1 MAPREAKLP
10 LHDGWQRT
18 RKLCQ
23 WPWYVKSTL
32 RKARSS
38 STQTWIAW
46 GKLIA
51 TYNFAASPFLHYCTL
66 LGQQCLSS
74 DSYVCCTDVGPNGP
88 NNKHSLEEHLWH
100 VASTT
105 STVASLPVARLG
117 WLPGQAKLPLHD
129 GWQRTR
135 KLCHS
140 SWNVKST
147 IKKAQSPQHK
157 PASPWENWSLPTSLQ
172 LHFFALHSLHLGP
185 FRLCEL
191 VAVPKVV
198 ILTQLPFAVE
208 MWAQKGQITNTA
220 WQNTRAKLPVQL

>member
-1 MAPREAKLP
+1 M
-10 LHDGWQRT
+10 
-18 RKLCQ
+18 
-23 WPWYVKSTL
+23 
-32 RKARSS
+32 
-38 STQTWIAW
+38 
-46 GKLIA
+46 
-51 TYNFAASPFLHYCTL
+51 
-66 LGQQCLSS
+66 
-74 DSYVCCTDVGPNGP
+74 
-88 NNKHSLEEHLWH
+88 
-100 VASTT
+100 
-105 STVASLPVARLG
+105 ARLG

-135 KLCHS
+135 KPCHS

-147 IKKAQSPQHK
+147 IKKAKPPQHK

-208 MWAQKGQITNTA
+208 MWAQMGQITNTA
-220 WQNTRAKLPVQL
+220 WQNTRAKLPVQLWQWHPCEHQDQDATTRWLASNLTDVPVATRCRIDNQKSKASPTQTWITLGKRKTDRYRYLQLRSFTFFALHDLYSGSCAKVVILTQLLSL